1 LVFIAMPYR
10 EGNTDAPLEQLSWL
24 LVKVDGPSGLES
36 VTGSICEGLPM
47 TSSVPAVSTGI
58 NRNDK
63 FTSIALL
70 REMLRIRE
78 LEQRSLDLSTT
89 TPPEVIGSAHFC
101 AGQEAVPVGALAGL
115 GDADQI
121 VATYR
126 GHGWALASGLSLT
139 EVFGEICQRS
149 VGVNGGRGGS
159 AYMMAPE
166 RRFIGEN
173 SIVGAGVP
181 VACGVAMANVAAK
194 NGKVVAVSIGDG
206 AFNQGAT
213 HEGLAF
219 AAARSL
225 PVLIICENNG
235 WSELTPTALT
245 FKVERIAQRASGY
258 GIPGVTIDGA
268 DPIIVRDTILQ
279 AASRAREGRGPV
291 LIECRVPRL
300 WGHYNRDIE
309 HYRPKEDRDQ
319 ARARDP
325 IATFSNKMIAAGTL
339 TKEEFQELEASVKSE
354 LDEVQKIVLS
364 SQHPTGA
371 TARKHVWSEASCEA
385 ASSDAPGA
393 GQTKTISYIQAVNE
407 ALSRELA
414 TRPEVLVYGED
425 VGQAGGIFGASRG
438 LQKSF
443 GVDRVFDTPISESAI
458 LGSAVGAALMGM
470 KPIVEI
476 MWGDFMLV
484 ALDQII
490 NQAANVRYVT
500 GGRSGAP
507 IVVRTQQGATPGSCA
522 QHSQCLEALLAHI
535 PGLRIGIPATPQD
548 AYSLLRTATASPDP
562 CILYEARGLYQTTGA
577 VSFTDVIEPIGKS
590 RLHKP
595 GRDAVI
601 VTWGTMLLVA
611 LQAAKELADEGADVG
626 VLDLRWLC
634 PLDDEGLRAAVKD
647 ASGKVIVLHEAN
659 RTGGFGAEVVA
670 RLHDFFGDDL
680 ALNIARVATPDMR
693 IPASP
698 ILQLALIPT
707 VAKVIDETRR
717 LLKI

>member
-1 LVFIAMPYR
+1 MTASISGVTT
-10 EGNTDAPLEQLSWL
+10 G
-24 LVKVDGPSGLES
+24 VDKNDQATS
-36 VTGSICEGLPM
+36 V
-47 TSSVPAVSTGI
+47 
-58 NRNDK
+58 
-63 FTSIALL
+63 ALL

-101 AGQEAVPVGALAGL
+101 AGQEAVPVGAIAGL
-115 GDADQI
+115 AKNDQI

-126 GHGWALASGLSLT
+126 GHGWALASGLALT

-149 VGVNGGRGGS
+149 IGVNGGRGGS
-159 AYMMAPE
+159 AYMMAPD

-181 VACGVAMANVAAK
+181 IACGVAMANVASQ
-194 NGKVVAVSIGDG
+194 NGKVVIVSIGDG
-206 AFNQGAT
+206 AFNQGST

-235 WSELTPTALT
+235 WSELTPTSLT

-258 GIPGVTIDGA
+258 GIPGVTIDGG
-268 DPIIVRDTILQ
+268 DPLVVRDTVKE
-279 AASRAREGRGPV
+279 AAKRAREGRGPA

-309 HYRPKEDRDQ
+309 HYRTKEDRDQ

-325 IATFSNKMIAAGTL
+325 IATFSHKLIVAGVL
-339 TKEEFQELEASVKSE
+339 TADTFRELEADVKSE
-354 LDEVQKIVLS
+354 VDDVQKVVLS
-364 SQHPTGA
+364 APRPDPA
-371 TARKHVWSEASCEA
+371 TASTHVWSEGPLQP
-385 ASSDAPGA
+385 ASSSARKTEE
-393 GQTKTISYIQAVNE
+393 TKTVSYIQAVNE

-438 LQKSF
+438 LQKIY
-443 GVDRVFDTPISESAI
+443 GADRVFDTPISESAI

-490 NQAANVRYVT
+490 NQAANVRYIT

-535 PGLRIGIPATPQD
+535 PGLRIAVPATPQD
-548 AYSLLRTATASPDP
+548 AYSILRTATASPDP
-562 CILYEARGLYQTTGA
+562 CVIFEARGLYQTTGL
-577 VSFTDVIEPIGKS
+577 VNFTDAIEPIGKS

-601 VTWGTMLLVA
+601 VTWGTMLRVA
-611 LQAAKELADEGADVG
+611 LDAATQLAAEGIDVG

-634 PLDDEGLRAAVKD
+634 PLDNDGLRAAVKS

-670 RLHDFFGDDL
+670 RLHEFFDNDL
-680 ALNIARVATPDMR
+680 ALSIARVATPDMR

-698 ILQLALIPT
+698 VLLRALLPT
-707 VAKVIDETRR
+707 AAKVMDETRR
-717 LLKI
+717 LLAGK

>member
-1 LVFIAMPYR
+1 MTASV
-10 EGNTDAPLEQLSWL
+10 
-24 LVKVDGPSGLES
+24 SGVATHVAKDDHAIS
-36 VTGSICEGLPM
+36 V
-47 TSSVPAVSTGI
+47 
-58 NRNDK
+58 
-63 FTSIALL
+63 ALL

-78 LEQRSLDLSTT
+78 LEQRSLELSTT
-89 TPPEVIGSAHFC
+89 TPPEVVGSAHFC
-101 AGQEAVPVGALAGL
+101 AGQEAVPVGAVAGL
-115 GDADQI
+115 AKDDQL

-149 VGVNGGRGGS
+149 IGVNGGRGGS
-159 AYMMAPE
+159 AYMMAPD

-181 VACGVAMANVAAK
+181 IACGVAMANVAAQ
-194 NGKVVAVSIGDG
+194 NGKVVTVSIGDG
-206 AFNQGAT
+206 AFNQGST

-235 WSELTPTALT
+235 WSELTPTSLT

-268 DPIIVRDTILQ
+268 DPLIVRDTVKE
-279 AASRAREGRGPV
+279 AAKRAREGRGPV

-325 IATFSNKMIAAGTL
+325 IATFSSKLIAAGVL
-339 TKEEFQELEASVKSE
+339 TANTFRDLEADVKSE
-354 LDEVQKIVLS
+354 VDDVQKAVLS
-364 SQHPTGA
+364 APRPDPSTA
-371 TARKHVWSEASCEA
+371 TTHVWSEAPLQP
-385 ASSDAPGA
+385 ASSSAP
-393 GQTKTISYIQAVNE
+393 QKEETKTVSYIQAVNE

-414 TRPEVLVYGED
+414 TRPDVLVYGED

-438 LQKSF
+438 LQKIY
-443 GVDRVFDTPISESAI
+443 GADRVFDTPISESAI

-500 GGRSGAP
+500 AGRSGAP

-535 PGLRIGIPATPQD
+535 PGLRIAVPATPQD
-548 AYSLLRTATASPDP
+548 AYSILRTATASPDP
-562 CILYEARGLYQTTGA
+562 CVLFEARGLYQTSGP
-577 VSFTDVIEPIGKS
+577 VNFTDVIEPIGKS

-601 VTWGTMLLVA
+601 VTWGSMLQVA
-611 LQAAKELADEGADVG
+611 LDAATQLAEEKVDVG

-634 PLDDEGLRAAVKD
+634 PLDNDGLRAAVKS
-647 ASGKVIVLHEAN
+647 AWGKVIVLHEAN

-670 RLHDFFGDDL
+670 RLHEFFDNDL
-680 ALNIARVATPDMR
+680 ALSIARVATPDMR

-698 ILQLALIPT
+698 VLLRALLPT
-707 VAKVIDETRR
+707 AAKVMDETRR
-717 LLKI
+717 LLAGK

>member
-1 LVFIAMPYR
+1 
-10 EGNTDAPLEQLSWL
+10 
-24 LVKVDGPSGLES
+24 
-36 VTGSICEGLPM
+36 M
-47 TSSVPAVSTGI
+47 TSSSLPAVSAGADQ
-58 NRNDK
+58 NDNSA
-63 FTSIALL
+63 SISLL
-70 REMLRIRE
+70 REMMRIRE
-78 LEQRSLDLSTT
+78 LEQRSLDLSTA

-101 AGQEAVPVGALAGL
+101 AGQEAVPVGTIAGL

-126 GHGWALASGLSLT
+126 GHGWALASGLSLA
-139 EVFGEICQRS
+139 EVFGEICQRG

-181 VACGVAMANVAAK
+181 VACGVAMANLAAK

-235 WSELTPTALT
+235 WSELTPTSLT

-268 DPIIVRDTILQ
+268 DPLIVRDTILQ

-325 IATFSNKMIAAGTL
+325 IATFSNKMIAGGVL
-339 TKEEFQELEASVKSE
+339 TREAFQQLQSSVKSE
-354 LDEVQKIVLS
+354 MDEVQEVVLRS
-364 SQHPTGA
+364 PHPNAAAAG
-371 TARKHVWSEASCEA
+371 KHVWSEASFQA
-385 ASSDAPGA
+385 ASGEATEK

-443 GVDRVFDTPISESAI
+443 GADRVFDTPISESAI

-490 NQAANVRYVT
+490 NQAANVRYIT
-500 GGRSGAP
+500 GGQSGAP

-535 PGLRIGIPATPQD
+535 PGLRIAIPATPQD
-548 AYSLLRTATASPDP
+548 AYSLLRAATASPDP
-562 CILYEARGLYQTTGA
+562 CILYEARGLYQTTGS
-577 VSFTDVIEPIGKS
+577 VDLTDAIEPVGKS

-611 LQAAKELADEGADVG
+611 LQAAKELADQGVDVG

-634 PLDDEGLRAAVKD
+634 PLDDDGLRAAVKN
-647 ASGKVIVLHEAN
+647 ASGNVIVLHEAN

-670 RLHDFFGDDL
+670 RLHDYFGNDL

-698 ILQLALIPT
+698 VLQRALLPT
-707 VAKVIDETRR
+707 AAKVVDETRR
-717 LLKI
+717 LLTV

>member
-1 LVFIAMPYR
+1 
-10 EGNTDAPLEQLSWL
+10 
-24 LVKVDGPSGLES
+24 
-36 VTGSICEGLPM
+36 M
-47 TSSVPAVSTGI
+47 TSFVPAVSTGAD
-58 NRNDK
+58 RNDK
-63 FTSIALL
+63 STSTALL

-78 LEQRSLDLSTT
+78 LEQRSLDLSTS

-101 AGQEAVPVGALAGL
+101 AGQEAVPVGTLAGL

-121 VATYR
+121 IATYR

-339 TKEEFQELEASVKSE
+339 TREEFQELEASVKSE

-364 SQHPTGA
+364 SQHPAAA
-371 TARKHVWSEASCEA
+371 TARKHVWSEASFEA

-393 GQTKTISYIQAVNE
+393 DQTKTISYIQAVNE

-490 NQAANVRYVT
+490 NQAANVRYIT

-522 QHSQCLEALLAHI
+522 QHSQCLEAFLAHI

-577 VSFTDVIEPIGKS
+577 VDFTDVIEPIGKS

-611 LQAAKELADEGADVG
+611 LQAAKELGDQGVDVG

-670 RLHDFFGDDL
+670 RLHDFFGNNL

-698 ILQLALIPT
+698 ILQRALIPT
-707 VAKVIDETRR
+707 VAKVVDETLR

>member
-1 LVFIAMPYR
+1 
-10 EGNTDAPLEQLSWL
+10 
-24 LVKVDGPSGLES
+24 
-36 VTGSICEGLPM
+36 
-47 TSSVPAVSTGI
+47 
-58 NRNDK
+58 
-63 FTSIALL
+63 
-70 REMLRIRE
+70 
-78 LEQRSLDLSTT
+78 
-89 TPPEVIGSAHFC
+89 
-101 AGQEAVPVGALAGL
+101 
-115 GDADQI
+115 
-121 VATYR
+121 
-126 GHGWALASGLSLT
+126 
-139 EVFGEICQRS
+139 
-149 VGVNGGRGGS
+149 
-159 AYMMAPE
+159 
-166 RRFIGEN
+166 
-173 SIVGAGVP
+173 
-181 VACGVAMANVAAK
+181 MANVASQ
-194 NGKVVAVSIGDG
+194 NGKVVIVSIGDG
-206 AFNQGAT
+206 AFNQGST

-235 WSELTPTALT
+235 WSELTPTSLT

-268 DPIIVRDTILQ
+268 DPLVVRDTVKE
-279 AASRAREGRGPV
+279 AAKRAREGRGPV

-325 IATFSNKMIAAGTL
+325 IVTFSNKLIAAGVL
-339 TKEEFQELEASVKSE
+339 TADTFRELEADVKSE
-354 LDEVQKIVLS
+354 VDDVQKVVLS
-364 SQHPTGA
+364 APRPDAS
-371 TARKHVWSEASCEA
+371 TANAHVWSEDPLQP
-385 ASSDAPGA
+385 ASSAP
-393 GQTKTISYIQAVNE
+393 KTQETRTVSYIQAVNE

-414 TRPEVLVYGED
+414 TRPDVLVYGED

-438 LQKSF
+438 LQKIY
-443 GVDRVFDTPISESAI
+443 GADRVFDTPISESAI

-490 NQAANVRYVT
+490 NQAANVRYIT

-535 PGLRIGIPATPQD
+535 PGLRIAIPATPQD
-548 AYSLLRTATASPDP
+548 AYSILRTATASPDP
-562 CILYEARGLYQTTGA
+562 CILFEARGLYQSTGP
-577 VSFTDVIEPIGKS
+577 VNFTDVIEPIGKS

-601 VTWGTMLLVA
+601 VTWGTMLQVA
-611 LQAAKELADEGADVG
+611 LDAATQLANEGLDVG

-634 PLDDEGLRAAVKD
+634 PLDNDGLRTAVKS
-647 ASGKVIVLHEAN
+647 ASGKVIILHEAN
-659 RTGGFGAEVVA
+659 RTGGFGAEIVA
-670 RLHDFFGDDL
+670 RLHEFFDNDL
-680 ALNIARVATPDMR
+680 ALSIARVATPDMR

-698 ILQLALIPT
+698 VLLRALLPSAT
-707 VAKVIDETRR
+707 KVMDETRR
-717 LLKI
+717 LLAGK

>member
-1 LVFIAMPYR
+1 MTASISGVTT
-10 EGNTDAPLEQLSWL
+10 G
-24 LVKVDGPSGLES
+24 VDKIDQATS
-36 VTGSICEGLPM
+36 V
-47 TSSVPAVSTGI
+47 
-58 NRNDK
+58 
-63 FTSIALL
+63 ALL
-70 REMLRIRE
+70 REILRIRE

-101 AGQEAVPVGALAGL
+101 AGQEAVPVGSVAGL
-115 GDADQI
+115 TKDDQI

-149 VGVNGGRGGS
+149 IGVNGGRGGS
-159 AYMMAPE
+159 AYMMAPD

-181 VACGVAMANVAAK
+181 IACGVAMANVASQ
-194 NGKVVAVSIGDG
+194 NGKVVIVSIGDG
-206 AFNQGAT
+206 AFNQGST

-235 WSELTPTALT
+235 WSELTPTSLT

-268 DPIIVRDTILQ
+268 DPLVVRDTVKE
-279 AASRAREGRGPV
+279 AAKRAREGRGPV

-325 IATFSNKMIAAGTL
+325 IVTFSNKLIAAGVL
-339 TKEEFQELEASVKSE
+339 TADTFRELEAAVKSE
-354 LDEVQKIVLS
+354 VDDVQKVVLS
-364 SQHPTGA
+364 APRPDAS
-371 TARKHVWSEASCEA
+371 TANTHVWSEAPLQP
-385 ASSDAPGA
+385 ASSSAPKTEE
-393 GQTKTISYIQAVNE
+393 TKTVSYIQAVNE

-414 TRPEVLVYGED
+414 TRPDVLVYGED

-438 LQKSF
+438 LQKIY
-443 GVDRVFDTPISESAI
+443 GADRVFDTPISESAI

-490 NQAANVRYVT
+490 NQAANVRYIT
-500 GGRSGAP
+500 GGQSGAP

-535 PGLRIGIPATPQD
+535 PGLRIAIPATPQD
-548 AYSLLRTATASPDP
+548 AYSILRTATASPDP
-562 CILYEARGLYQTTGA
+562 CILFEARGLYQTTGP
-577 VSFTDVIEPIGKS
+577 VNFTDVIEPIGKS

-601 VTWGTMLLVA
+601 VTWGTMLQVA
-611 LQAAKELADEGADVG
+611 LDAATQLANEGVDVG

-634 PLDDEGLRAAVKD
+634 PLDNDGLRAAVKS

-659 RTGGFGAEVVA
+659 RTGGFGAEIVA
-670 RLHDFFGDDL
+670 RLHEFFDNDL
-680 ALNIARVATPDMR
+680 PLSIARIATPDMR

-698 ILQLALIPT
+698 VLLRALLPSAT
-707 VAKVIDETRR
+707 KVMDETRR
-717 LLKI
+717 LLAGK

>member
-1 LVFIAMPYR
+1 MTASV
-10 EGNTDAPLEQLSWL
+10 
-24 LVKVDGPSGLES
+24 SGVATHVAKDDHATS
-36 VTGSICEGLPM
+36 V
-47 TSSVPAVSTGI
+47 
-58 NRNDK
+58 
-63 FTSIALL
+63 ALL

-78 LEQRSLDLSTT
+78 LEQRSLELSTT
-89 TPPEVIGSAHFC
+89 TPPEVVGSAHFC
-101 AGQEAVPVGALAGL
+101 AGQEAVPVGAVAGL
-115 GDADQI
+115 AKDDQL

-149 VGVNGGRGGS
+149 IGVNGGRGGS
-159 AYMMAPE
+159 AYMMAPD

-181 VACGVAMANVAAK
+181 IACGVAMANVAAK

-206 AFNQGAT
+206 AFNQGST

-235 WSELTPTALT
+235 WSELTPTSLT

-268 DPIIVRDTILQ
+268 DPLIVRDTVKE
-279 AASRAREGRGPV
+279 AAKRAREGKGPV

-325 IATFSNKMIAAGTL
+325 IVTFSHKLIAAGVL
-339 TKEEFQELEASVKSE
+339 TEETFRKLEADVKSE
-354 LDEVQKIVLS
+354 VDEVQKVVLNAPRPDPS
-364 SQHPTGA
+364 
-371 TARKHVWSEASCEA
+371 TASTHVWSEASLQPAPSA
-385 ASSDAPGA
+385 AATA
-393 GQTKTISYIQAVNE
+393 QETKSVSYIQAVNE

-414 TRPEVLVYGED
+414 SRPDVLVYGED
-425 VGQAGGIFGASRG
+425 VGHAGGIFGASRG
-438 LQKSF
+438 LQKIY
-443 GVDRVFDTPISESAI
+443 GADRVFDTPISESAI

-490 NQAANVRYVT
+490 NQAANVRYIT
-500 GGRSGAP
+500 NGRSGAP

-535 PGLRIGIPATPQD
+535 PGLRIAVPATPQD
-548 AYSLLRTATASPDP
+548 AYSILRSATASLDP
-562 CILYEARGLYQTTGA
+562 CILFEARGLYQTTGTVTFA
-577 VSFTDVIEPIGKS
+577 DAIEPIGKS

-601 VTWGTMLLVA
+601 VTWGTMLQVA
-611 LQAAKELADEGADVG
+611 LDAATQLGAEGVDVG

-634 PLDDEGLRAAVKD
+634 PLDDDGLRAAVKS

-659 RTGGFGAEVVA
+659 RTGGFGAEVAA
-670 RLHDFFGDDL
+670 RLHEFFDKDP
-680 ALNIARVATPDMR
+680 ALRIIRVATPDMR

-698 ILQLALIPT
+698 VLLRALVPT
-707 VAKVIDETRR
+707 AAKVMDETRR
-717 LLKI
+717 LLSGK